1 VTSQATVAKYLSESR
16 STVSCARSLM
26 VTETG
31 GERDY
36 VSLDSRWRCGS
47 GMTLPHSTQCTL
59 PALCSSSETQ
69 SEIRR
74 LCLQIAGGLNGK
86 VCWTGPGFSR
96 FTMHL
101 WDAIRYY
108 YQMCTIVIALYL
120 RYKTQDM
127 GRWAVRD
134 LFPSRSVLVTTPT
147 VSPASSTRSKQI
159 HCSVIGCAAM
169 TIRFVNRLFKVLGPH
184 GLVDF
189 EGGMI
194 I

>member
-1 VTSQATVAKYLSESR
+1 MRERVTPSSRLRSFGSVTSQATVAKYLNESR

-74 LCLQIAGGLNGK
+74 LCRQIAGGVIGS
-86 VCWTGPGFSR
+86 VCGAGPDFSR
-96 FTMHL
+96 FTVHL
-101 WDAIRYY
+101 RDASRY
-108 YQMCTIVIALYL
+108 
-120 RYKTQDM
+120 R
-127 GRWAVRD
+127 
-134 LFPSRSVLVTTPT
+134 
-147 VSPASSTRSKQI
+147 
-159 HCSVIGCAAM
+159 
-169 TIRFVNRLFKVLGPH
+169 
-184 GLVDF
+184 
-189 EGGMI
+189 
-194 I
+194 